1 MVMFTT
7 TTIFTVNKMGDTDQ
21 LVEAYLLIRT
31 EREKLARDYETA
43 DNALKQDMLQ
53 LETVMLDMCNTVN
66 ADSIKTKHGTVM
78 RKMNERFFCQDWDN
92 FYRFV
97 LDNEAVQL
105 LERRIHQGNFKEFL
119 KDHESDGL
127 PPGVNVMREY
137 GVSVRKASK

>member
-1 MVMFTT
+1 MSNVG
-7 TTIFTVNKMGDTDQ
+7 NTDE
-21 LVEAYLLIRT
+21 LVEAYLAIRAQ
-31 EREKLARDYETA
+31 REKLLREYEIA
-43 DNALKQDMLQ
+43 DAALKDDMSK
-53 LETVMLDMCNTVN
+53 LEAVMLDMCNAVN

-92 FYRFV
+92 FYKFV

-105 LERRIHQGNFKEFL
+105 LERRIHQSNFREFL
-119 KDHESDGL
+119 SNHESDGM